1 MDRKSNAKQ
10 QEHSKPVPE
19 KKIATPAPKQQMQ
32 PAAKGAQG
40 GKSEVKNALRSQIW
54 WVWRVMG
61 KAQRKR
67 KAPPPSSSSAPA
79 SKQQPRDA
87 KYAIAAITDPPSP
100 VVSTKESF
108 SHERQPIQRAPNEPL
123 DVPAA
128 FDLHELP
135 RSVLELVFSF
145 AVKDLSL
152 KIRPSRCKGW
162 KRVHRPKVAIDA
174 LSEWR
179 AVCKYWHECIGEIVT
194 QFKQRRLKIN
204 FSYKNHAQVQESVSQ
219 IVLRGEKLVDLRVA
233 LYGYYDVRHGLDAAS
248 CIAWEDILRHCPNL
262 QRLDLSEM
270 AFLTRMHMAKLV
282 QAASEHCLKLQALI
296 LPLPL
301 AWDKYARFYTRVR
314 EDEDAFSPDD
324 EIFVSHLETALARWF
339 TRGRHSGLRQLT
351 TAHSIWTSNAFV
363 SALANYCPKIEVL
376 DGWKLTYLCDG
387 WSPITCD
394 EEWKVALDRWELFCQ
409 RCVNLREFNWAVV
422 PFTDEFFRPFGA
434 TPKVLLSDL
443 LMDFSDSLDD
453 DASSDEEDRPP
464 RQPPR
469 GVHELPAT
477 ATAAANV
484 RTSRPRTPN
493 SYFDISKP
501 YTSEGLCALLRGL
514 PFLTRFKVYLHPR
527 TRIDLNVFDDRFLNQ
542 LAQSTPYLEKLSI
555 VEPGQYEGT
564 DAIGTITEKGLTALA
579 GMPSLS
585 DVALT
590 ALKEVSADGILAF
603 VRNRA
608 ASVRQRNIKI
618 GVMKGIGICIIDILK
633 ALAKAE
639 PRSFEGRSFAVVIE
653 NQGLYRGCV
662 ADSSLSTKRVE
673 DKLHSLRTLLEKLH
687 PTLRCQL
694 TLEKER
700 NPLLRKDLPYHIAKF
715 AIFSTNWKFP
725 SEFGSG
731 TFYRGD
737 ISYDPKEAFEMI
749 LKVGA

>member
-1 MDRKSNAKQ
+1 
-10 QEHSKPVPE
+10 
-19 KKIATPAPKQQMQ
+19 
-32 PAAKGAQG
+32 
-40 GKSEVKNALRSQIW
+40 
-54 WVWRVMG
+54 MG
-61 KAQRKR
+61 RGEQRKR
-67 KAPPPSSSSAPA
+67 KAPSSSPSSAPA
-79 SKQQPRDA
+79 PKHTQQPRDA

-100 VVSTKESF
+100 VAPATESF
-108 SHERQPIQRAPNEPL
+108 SSERQSTHGAPNAPL
-123 DVPAA
+123 DT

-152 KIRPSRCKGW
+152 KIRPSKCKGW

-174 LSEWR
+174 LNEWR
-179 AVCKYWHECIGEIVT
+179 TVCKYWHECIGEIVA

-204 FSYKNHAQVQESVSQ
+204 FSYKNHTQVQESVAQ
-219 IVLRGEKLVDLRVA
+219 ILLRGEKLVDLRVA
-233 LYGYYDVRHGLDAAS
+233 LYGYYDVRHGLDAANY
-248 CIAWEDILRHCPNL
+248 IAWEDILRHCPNL

-270 AFLTRMHMAKLV
+270 AFLTRTHMAKLV
-282 QAASEHCLKLQALI
+282 QAASQHCLKLQALI

-314 EDEDAFSPDD
+314 EGEDAFLPDD
-324 EIFVSHLETALARWF
+324 EIFMSHLERALARWF

-351 TAHSIWTSNAFV
+351 TAHSIWTSNAFA

-387 WSPITCD
+387 WAPITCD
-394 EEWKVALDRWELFCQ
+394 EEWKVALDRWELFCKH
-409 RCVNLREFNWAVV
+409 CVNLREFNWAVV

-434 TPKVLLSDL
+434 TPKVLLTDL
-443 LMDFSDSLDD
+443 HMDFSDSQDD
-453 DASSDEEDRPP
+453 DASSDEEDGPP
-464 RQPPR
+464 RQALFGANEP
-469 GVHELPAT
+469 
-477 ATAAANV
+477 TAAATTAA
-484 RTSRPRTPN
+484 RTSRPQTPN

-501 YTSEGLCALLRGL
+501 YSSEGLCALLRGL

-527 TRIDLNVFDDRFLNQ
+527 ARIDLNVFDDRFLNR

-555 VEPGQYEGT
+555 VEPGQYKDT
-564 DAIGTITEKGLTALA
+564 DAIGTITEKGLMALA
-579 GMPSLS
+579 AMPSLS

-603 VRNRA
+603 VRSRA

-639 PRSFEGRSFAVVIE
+639 PHSFESKSFAVVIE

-662 ADSSLSTKRVE
+662 TDSLLSTKRVE
-673 DKLHSLRTLLEKLH
+673 DKLHSLRTLLEKAH

-725 SEFGSG
+725 NEFGSG

-737 ISYDPKEAFEMI
+737 ISYDAKEAFEMI